1 MKKEYVERI
10 LLILDKL
17 RTDER
22 LIVVERSTDR
32 VSLEKLGISP
42 ERIVEVSKKAI
53 FELEEIF
60 EERKASSVISFLD
73 GDRAGRALLKKMK
86 SLFQHIE
93 FDESYSSYL
102 YATLRVSFAADLA
115 EAIERMITSHHYLF
129 PPPR

>member
-1 MKKEYVERI
+1 MNRIMKKEYVERI
-10 LLILDKL
+10 LFILNKL
-17 RTDER
+17 RNDER
-22 LIVVERSTDR
+22 LIVVEGSTDR
-32 VSLEKLGISP
+32 ASLERLGISSD
-42 ERIVEVSKKAI
+42 RIVEVSKKAV

-60 EERKASSVISFLD
+60 EKRKASSVISFLD

-115 EAIERMITSHHYLF
+115 GIIERMITSHHY
-129 PPPR
+129 